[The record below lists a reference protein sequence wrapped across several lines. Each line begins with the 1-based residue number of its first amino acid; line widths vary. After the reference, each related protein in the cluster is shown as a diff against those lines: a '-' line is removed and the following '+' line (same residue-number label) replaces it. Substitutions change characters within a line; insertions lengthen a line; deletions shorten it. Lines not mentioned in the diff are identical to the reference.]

1 MYLQLYPNFLNS
13 HRTGKKVPKVGGSKK
28 LNFFKEKQSENEK
41 KNTEDA
47 FFNYMVSAAVFQ
59 TQFQI
64 YYSKENYLTS
74 F

>member
-1 MYLQLYPNFLNS
+1 M
-13 HRTGKKVPKVGGSKK
+13 K
-28 LNFFKEKQSENEK
+28 K

-74 F
+74 FWDFNIDISLFHWKLPTVIVQEL